1 MNAALSELDA
11 RRDLRADLA
20 AALERELAPEMQSV
34 TDCAECAR
42 VSVSIRRFSPE
53 QHGKKQLSLHLRTEM
68 RIELQDER
76 QGKKAALR
84 VWNESESKH
93 RDVRK

>member
-1 MNAALSELDA
+1 
-11 RRDLRADLA
+11 
-20 AALERELAPEMQSV
+20 
-34 TDCAECAR
+34 